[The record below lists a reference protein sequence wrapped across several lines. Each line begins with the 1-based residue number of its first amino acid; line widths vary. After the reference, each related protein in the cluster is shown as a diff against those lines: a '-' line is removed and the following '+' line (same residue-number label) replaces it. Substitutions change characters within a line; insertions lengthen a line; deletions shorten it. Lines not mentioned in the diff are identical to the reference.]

1 MKRIGRP
8 RKNVRKENI
17 SVNLHRSTIDAV
29 NDVLGWNQSRSVW
42 IEAAINKKLN
52 QHTPTLAEASK
63 AQLVHVLLQR
73 DLPDWVRKTMEVY
86 FGVITDY
93 RKPEENQP

>member
-1 MKRIGRP
+1 MKKIGRP

-17 SVNLHRSTIDAV
+17 SVNLYRSTIDAI
-29 NDVLGWNQSRSVW
+29 NDSLRWNQSRSVW
-42 IEAAINKKLN
+42 IEAAINKKLEAT
-52 QHTPTLAEASK
+52 TPTLAEASK

-73 DLPDWVRKTMEVY
+73 EIPNWVRQTMEVY

-93 RKPEENQP
+93 RKEERS